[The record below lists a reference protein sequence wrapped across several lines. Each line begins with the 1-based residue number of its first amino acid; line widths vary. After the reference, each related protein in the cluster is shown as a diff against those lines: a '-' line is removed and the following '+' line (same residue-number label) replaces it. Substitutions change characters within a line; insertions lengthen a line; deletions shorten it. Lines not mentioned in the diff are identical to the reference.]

1 MAIRSFVILL
11 LRNCPQAIRLSPPR
25 EFAGGRLMKMIVKS
39 PYSKVLV
46 AGILLAVAGAQQV
59 LADGTADNFKQTNLV
74 SDLPGVAKTTDPDLV
89 NPWGVSFS
97 STSPFWVSA
106 NGSGLAT
113 LYNGAGDKL
122 GLVVTVPPA
131 GSTPTGQVFNATPN
145 FNGDLFIFASE
156 NGTITG
162 WRGALGTTAETL
174 SSSTMDGVYKGLAI
188 GTTPSGTYLYA
199 TDFHN
204 NQITVLPGTGAP
216 ALTGNFTDPTLPA
229 GYAPFNIQN
238 IGGKLYVTYAVQDA
252 AGHDDVAGPGNGIV
266 DVFDLQ
272 GNFLKRL
279 ISNGGPLNS
288 PWGMAIAPAGFGNFG
303 NDLLVGNFGDGTINA
318 FDPTTGD
325 FLGQVDGSNGKPL
338 INMGLWDLTFGNGGN
353 GGSPDDLYFTA
364 GIPGPGEVEDH
375 GLFGSIAVV
384 PTPEPGTLTLIGS
397 GLLGLIGYR
406 RRRSSSIA

>member
-1 MAIRSFVILL
+1 
-11 LRNCPQAIRLSPPR
+11 
-25 EFAGGRLMKMIVKS
+25 MKMTVKS
-39 PYSKVLV
+39 LYHTVLV
-46 AGILLAVAGAQQV
+46 AGILLLAGSVQQV

-97 STSPFWVSA
+97 ATSPFWVSD
-106 NGSGLAT
+106 NGTGLAT

-131 GSTPTGQVFNATPN
+131 GSTPTGQVFNSTSS
-145 FNGDLFIFASE
+145 FNSDLFIFASE

-174 SSSTMDGVYKGLAI
+174 YSSPADGVFKGLAI
-188 GTTPSGTYLYA
+188 ATTASGTYLYA

-216 ALTGNFTDPTLPA
+216 ALTGHFIDPNLPA

-238 IGGKLYVTYAVQDA
+238 IGGQLYVTYALQDA
-252 AGHDDVAGPGNGIV
+252 AKHDDVAGAGDGFV
-266 DVFDLQ
+266 DVYDLQ
-272 GNFLKRL
+272 GNLVKRL
-279 ISNGGPLNS
+279 ISNGALNS
-288 PWGMAIAPAGFGNFG
+288 PWGLTIAPAGFGNFG

-318 FDPTTGD
+318 FNPTTGD

-338 INMGLWDLTFGNGGN
+338 INLGLWDLTFGNGGN

-364 GIPGPGEVEDH
+364 GIPGPGTVEDH